1 MTTPDEAPALSGAI
15 PAIPLPADPSPK
27 VPAPRTPAGSWAALR
42 AGNDRFV
49 RGEPAHPSQSVD
61 RRRELEASQHPHTVI
76 FGCSDSRVAAEI
88 IFDQGLGDVFVVRTA
103 GHVVDSTVIGSI
115 EYGTELL
122 GASLVVVLGHDKC
135 GAIAATAHTL
145 ATGEQPPGFVRSVV
159 DHVIPSVAGITA
171 RAKGAGAGV
180 GLYDPDTLRTAHVRH
195 TVELLKG
202 YSAALRERV
211 EKGELAIVGV
221 EYDLA
226 EGNARLVEVAG
237 EVGEAPQG
245 EAR

>member
-1 MTTPDEAPALSGAI
+1 MPAT
-15 PAIPLPADPSPK
+15 
-27 VPAPRTPAGSWAALR
+27 RTPADSWAALR

-49 RGEPAHPSQSVD
+49 AGEPEHPSQSVD
-61 RRRELEASQHPHTVI
+61 RRRELAFSQHPHTVI

-103 GHVVDSTVIGSI
+103 GHVVDTTVIGSI

-122 GASLVVVLGHDKC
+122 GASLVVVLGHDLC

-145 ATGEQPPGFVRSVV
+145 ATGEQPPGFVRAVV
-159 DHVIPSVAGITA
+159 DKVIPSVADLTA
-171 RAKGAGAGV
+171 AARRAGGGDDGTA
-180 GLYDPDTLRTAHVRH
+180 LYDPATLRTAHVRH
-195 TVELLKG
+195 TVDVLAG

-211 EKGELAIVGV
+211 EKGVLAIVGV

-226 EGNARLVEVAG
+226 EGNARLVHVLG
-237 EVGEAPQG
+237 DVGEDPRG
-245 EAR
+245 